1 MNSGAVED
9 SIEVYVEIDEQ
20 AQKVTAIAMGSTEV
34 KTTDLMKNCNEEE
47 AVEIA
52 AESIGVP
59 ADQVE
64 LEAANGMVFVV
75 TCQQGNRKQLRVI
88 DKKGFIK
95 IQRSNGL
102 CVKTTMENVSDDLKK
117 IWDASSDFSSEIRI
131 NPDVYVIAGS
141 RVIDYS
147 GIPEYAQVNGLI
159 EAELADR
166 APGDEL
172 ILVLAKNSLR

>member
-75 TCQQGNRKQLRVI
+75 TCQQGNRKQLV
-88 DKKGFIK
+88 
-95 IQRSNGL
+95 
-102 CVKTTMENVSDDLKK
+102 
-117 IWDASSDFSSEIRI
+117 
-131 NPDVYVIAGS
+131 
-141 RVIDYS
+141 
-147 GIPEYAQVNGLI
+147 
-159 EAELADR
+159 
-166 APGDEL
+166 
-172 ILVLAKNSLR
+172 